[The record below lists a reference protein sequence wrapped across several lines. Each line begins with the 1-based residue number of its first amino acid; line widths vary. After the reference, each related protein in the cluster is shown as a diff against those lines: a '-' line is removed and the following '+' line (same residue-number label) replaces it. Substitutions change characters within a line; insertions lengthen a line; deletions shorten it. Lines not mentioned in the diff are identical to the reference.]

1 MNKILI
7 YLLTPLVAFGVG
19 FGGTYLVKSLFGND
33 GGKEPAEPVK
43 QEERTEVTVEP
54 EETPAETVTEL
65 PSAETGIK
73 SAAETGIRPEAET
86 GIKTAAETRSAAPAV
101 FALDKS
107 AVKVR
112 AESGGDTFTVT
123 GLGVTGDSGAGARYV
138 LTDSE
143 NHVYRSDD
151 GSFSGVAANTKGV
164 YAVAA
169 YDKITNEKSKV
180 LTISGFKSKNAAPAQ
195 SSQVDPVTRLTASE
209 LAGILNTG
217 DSDNLNG
224 VRDRIVPRNCRVTC
238 NLPGVST
245 LSEVFTKV
253 NMEGKK
259 ASVSNVKYDPYGR
272 VSALTVNLD

>member
-1 MNKILI
+1 M
-7 YLLTPLVAFGVG
+7 
-19 FGGTYLVKSLFGND
+19 
-33 GGKEPAEPVK
+33 
-43 QEERTEVTVEP
+43 
-54 EETPAETVTEL
+54 
-65 PSAETGIK
+65 
-73 SAAETGIRPEAET
+73 
-86 GIKTAAETRSAAPAV
+86 

-180 LTISGFKSKNAAPAQ
+180 LTISGFKSKNVAPAQ